1 METERRLRDLVADLM
16 GPVAAGRG
24 GDPHELTLMLN
35 ALFGIELADEAVLA
49 APTPD
54 ALARSVETAWFD
66 AGGSPEELTLRLAV
80 LADDE

>member
-1 METERRLRDLVADLM
+1 METDPRLRALVADLM
-16 GPVAAGRG
+16 RPVAAGRR

-35 ALFGIELADEAVLA
+35 ALFGIALADDAILG
-49 APTPD
+49 APSPD

-66 AGGSPEELTLRLAV
+66 AGGSAEELTQRLAV